1 MSSRSNVRTT
11 IVRAVFVALVPLTIC
26 VQGALAH
33 ASPVSQTL
41 RNGATVTAFSGT
53 FDVVWSLRVLTVGAV
68 IELRDALNR
77 PLLQATADAAI
88 EENVQCPGFT
98 VTFTCTRISLAEIPS
113 LDPGS
118 YAMFWRV
125 RHLDGYVEQRV
136 VRFTVDPAWVP
147 PSPRVPPPSP
157 TVSPLPSP
165 TPIPTV
171 NSSVRPSAAP
181 SPVATATPVETPPS
195 SPTDPS
201 PTVAPTPIPSAG
213 STADPDSGVGFE
225 AVAGLLIAVGLAALL
240 LCSVRSA
247 VRL

>member
-1 MSSRSNVRTT
+1 MSDRASIRTT
-11 IVRAVFVALVPLTIC
+11 IVRAVLVALVPLTIC

-41 RNGATVTAFSGT
+41 RNGATVTSFSGT
-53 FDVVWSLRVLTVGAV
+53 FDVVWSLRVLTAGAV

-125 RHLDGYVEQRV
+125 EHLDGYVEQKV

-147 PSPRVPPPSP
+147 PSPRVPSPSP
-157 TVSPLPSP
+157 MVSPLPSP
-165 TPIPTV
+165 TLTPTA
-171 NSSVRPSAAP
+171 NLSERPSTAP
-181 SPVATATPVETPPS
+181 SPVATATPAETPPS
-195 SPTDPS
+195 SPIN
-201 PTVAPTPIPSAG
+201 PTPAETPTPIPSAG
-213 STADPDSGVGFE
+213 GTADPDSGVGFE
-225 AVAGLLIAVGLAALL
+225 TVVGLLIAVGLVALL
-240 LCSVRSA
+240 LRSA
-247 VRL
+247 RSAGRA